1 MDLRFVQCT
10 CTRMSVYG
18 FAQNHMPSI
27 FSKWNFIL
35 ILRTSWKK
43 NVHAKYGKYERNKR
57 RKKKHKRVWLIKEV
71 RVYLRTYIAY
81 ISRRS
86 HHFYISQ
93 THWREESAS
102 GSFDVAANSV
112 CWTVWVCCGISRSS
126 YLPLSLS
133 LSLTSCS
140 TVTAS
145 YSARRSANDHPSRT
159 NLRSDD
165 ANDSGLAHPYVN

>member
-1 MDLRFVQCT
+1 M
-10 CTRMSVYG
+10 
-18 FAQNHMPSI
+18 
-27 FSKWNFIL
+27 
-35 ILRTSWKK
+35 
-43 NVHAKYGKYERNKR
+43 
-57 RKKKHKRVWLIKEV
+57 WLIKEV

-165 ANDSGLAHPYVN
+165 ANDSGLAQTRIHMSTNSRTHINLPTCGMWNHSCATTRGRHQPSS